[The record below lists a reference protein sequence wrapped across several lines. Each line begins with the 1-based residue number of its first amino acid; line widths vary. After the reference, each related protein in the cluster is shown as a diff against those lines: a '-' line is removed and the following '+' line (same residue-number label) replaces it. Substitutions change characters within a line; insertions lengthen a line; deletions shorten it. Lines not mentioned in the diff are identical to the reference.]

1 MTGMNPTGP
10 HELEYICT
18 LYGLLVGEDFL
29 FELVRKHFTDDQG
42 WYFNIGGN
50 KGVLFFYIIIKIY
63 FIVGFLFL
71 QN

>member
-29 FELVRKHFTDDQG
+29 FERVRKHFTDDQG

-50 KGVLFFYIIIKIY
+50 KGVLFFIY
-63 FIVGFLFL
+63 YY
-71 QN
+71 